1 MLKRLR
7 LNNFKN
13 FEEAEL
19 SMGPFTLLVGAN
31 AAGKSNIREALR
43 FLHAVGRGYKLAEI
57 FDEKWSAGER
67 QWDGIRGGQR
77 EASFRG
83 AGGFAIEVD
92 FDPPAGEH
100 VIDPA
105 HFRYST
111 VVSIGDATRPSRVE
125 REGLFQVENGQTPS
139 IIVASLREGDGGKL
153 YEKVEDKL
161 LVTDTW
167 PMWRLSPRLMDNII
181 APVLR
186 LMRFIDL
193 DPSMMRRASSPGQT
207 TLTDRGE
214 NLSSVLQTLCA
225 DASTKEEIIGWLRL
239 LTPMDVDDLRFEADV
254 RGHVILM
261 IVEKDGHAYSAYS
274 ASDGTLRF
282 LGILAALFSPES
294 GLVFFEEV
302 ENGFHPARLR
312 LLVDL
317 IRSRTRD
324 GKVQVVATTHSPTL
338 LSLLDEEMLQ
348 HASLVYRLEGEPSSR
363 ITRLLD
369 VPDAARVLATHDRAD
384 LLASGWFEDMVE
396 FAAVPAEPIKKKA
409 SGEETAA

>member
-31 AAGKSNIREALR
+31 ASGKSNIREALR
-43 FLHAVGRGYKLAEI
+43 FLHAVGRGYTLAEI

-83 AGGFAIEVD
+83 IGGFAIEVD
-92 FDPPAGEH
+92 FDPPAGEP
-100 VIDPA
+100 VIGTA

-111 VVSIGDATRPSRVE
+111 VVSIGDSARPSQVD
-125 REGLFQVENGQTPS
+125 REGLFQVENGQAPS
-139 IIVASLREGDGGKL
+139 LVVASIREGHGGSHYAMVEGKP
-153 YEKVEDKL
+153 YESYAM
-161 LVTDTW
+161 
-167 PMWRLSPRLMDNII
+167 PMGRLSPQHMASTI
-181 APVLR
+181 APVLT

-193 DPSMMRRASSPGQT
+193 DPNMMRRASGPGQA

-214 NLSSVLQTLCA
+214 NISSVLQTLCA
-225 DASTKEEIIGWLRL
+225 EASTKQELIGWLRL
-239 LTPMDVDDLRFEADV
+239 LTPMDVADLRFEGDV

-294 GLVFFEEV
+294 GLVFFEEI

-317 IRSRTRD
+317 IRSRTRE
-324 GKVQVVATTHSPTL
+324 GKVQVVATTHSPTI
-338 LSLLDEEMLQ
+338 LSLLGEEMLQ
-348 HASLVYRLEGEPSSR
+348 HTSLVYRLEGEPSAR
-363 ITRLLD
+363 ITRLQD

-396 FAAVPAEPIKKKA
+396 FAAVPAEPITKA
-409 SGEETAA
+409 SGEETGL